1 MGSGVSGLGKLD
13 RMDTRAILT
22 AVGVAFLSASALM
35 FAYMLASPV
44 LMRPTPLTETSA
56 TAGSIGVAFYAQ
68 NLHFRARTE
77 LRIDRSAIS
86 LRATPKW
93 VQRGFLVADRRPEA
107 CFHDGR
113 GLHVFTLP
121 TGTRTLYAVGFI
133 LDPRRNDITCSV
145 VTADAPHLSD
155 HPPTFAAADGLLL
168 RGKLE
173 YVAHPEL
180 RALPQAFYQPKDR
193 PVIPVPPQ

>member
-1 MGSGVSGLGKLD
+1 
-13 RMDTRAILT
+13 MDIRAILT
-22 AVGVAFLSASALM
+22 ASGIAFLSVSSLM

-44 LMRPTPLTETSA
+44 LTRPTPLAETSA
-56 TAGSIGVAFYAQ
+56 TARSIGVAFYAQ
-68 NLHFRARTE
+68 NLHFRTRTE
-77 LRIDRSAIS
+77 LQVDRSAIS

-107 CFHDGR
+107 CVHEGR

-145 VTADAPHLSD
+145 LSAEAPHLSD
-155 HPPTFAAADGLLL
+155 HPPAFSAADGLLL

-180 RALPQAFYQPKDR
+180 RALPQAFFQPNDR
-193 PVIPVPPQ
+193 PVIPVPTQ

>member
-1 MGSGVSGLGKLD
+1 MGKLD
-13 RMDTRAILT
+13 LMDIRAILT
-22 AVGVAFLSASALM
+22 AAGIASLSTSALL

-44 LMRPTPLTETSA
+44 LTRPTPLAETSA
-56 TAGSIGVAFYAQ
+56 TTRSIGVAFYAQ

-77 LRIDRSAIS
+77 LRVDRRAIS
-86 LRATPKW
+86 LHATPKW
-93 VQRGFLVADRRPEA
+93 VQRGFLVTDRRPEA
-107 CFHDGR
+107 CMHDGR

-121 TGTRTLYAVGFI
+121 VGIRTLYAVGFI
-133 LDPRRNDITCSV
+133 LDPRRNDIVCSV

-180 RALPQAFYQPKDR
+180 RALPQAFYQSNDR
-193 PVIPVPPQ
+193 PVIPVPSQ